1 MIGKIEDQHRQKA
14 AYIYL
19 RQSTMAQVRHHQES
33 TERQYALKEKA
44 VELGWTPGMIRTLDG
59 DLGISGAQMTGREDF
74 KTLMADICMGK
85 VGAVFA
91 LEASRLGRSCADW
104 YRLMEFC
111 ALTNT
116 LIIDEDG
123 CYNTGNFN
131 DRLLLGLKATMSQAE
146 LHFMSLRLQGG
157 KLNKAKK
164 GELRFPLPVGYCYDP
179 EGRTV
184 VDPDQQVQG
193 AVRLLFATFR
203 QTGSA
208 YGVVHRFAQKAIQF
222 PKRSY
227 GGIWNGRLIW
237 GRLTEG
243 RVLTILKNPA
253 YAGVYAFGRFRCR
266 KQISSEGQVQS
277 KITSV
282 PMVSWTVTIP
292 DHHERYITWEEF
304 LENQTTLLHNLT
316 HAEENILTGPAREG
330 LALLQGVLLCGNC
343 GRRLTVRYK
352 GNGGI
357 YPTYECNWLRRE
369 GLATRSCLHVRC
381 SILDDAVSER
391 LLQVLHPAQLQIAL
405 EALHELE
412 RRDEALSH
420 QWRMR
425 IERAEYEA
433 QLAQRR
439 YEEVDP
445 ANRLVAATLEC
456 RWNDALNQLQETQ
469 KKFDDFL
476 ATQARATTPQQQ
488 EEILSLAQDF
498 PRLWNAPTTRAKD
511 RKRMVRLLVKD
522 ITINKGLQPKQLLTQ
537 IRWQGGASETLVLDL
552 PPSIADQLR
561 YPDQV
566 VARVQELAAE
576 LPDDQI
582 AATLNRENC
591 QSSKGK
597 MFNVSMIRWI
607 RYRHKIPA
615 AALKR
620 SQELTVAQMAQ
631 HFGVSI
637 HVVYYWIERGLVE
650 TRRLNGGSP
659 YWITISVEKEQ
670 DLLEWV
676 RRSSRIRN
684 DNRADSEAVL

>member
-19 RQSTMAQVRHHQES
+19 RQSSMAQVHHHQES

-44 VELGWTPGMIRTLDG
+44 LELGWNPSMIRILDR

-74 KTLMADICMGK
+74 KTLMADVCLGK

-116 LIIDEDG
+116 LIIDDDG

-131 DRLLLGLKATMSQAE
+131 DRLLLGLKATLSQSE

-179 EGRTV
+179 DGRTV

-203 QTGSA
+203 QAGSA
-208 YGVVHRFAQKAIQF
+208 YGVVHHFAQKAIQF
-222 PKRSY
+222 PKRAY

-243 RVLTILKNPA
+243 RVRTILKNPA

-266 KQISSEGQVQS
+266 KQISSDGQVHS
-277 KITSV
+277 KITTV
-282 PMVSWTVTIP
+282 PMASWIVTIP
-292 DHHERYITWEEF
+292 DHHEAYITWEEF
-304 LENQTTLLHNLT
+304 LQNQTTLLRNLT
-316 HAEENILTGPAREG
+316 CAEENILTGPAREG
-330 LALLQGVLLCGNC
+330 LALLQGLLLCGNC
-343 GRRLTVRYK
+343 SRRLTVRYK
-352 GNGGI
+352 GNGGLH
-357 YPTYECNWLRRE
+357 PTYECNWLRRE

-381 SILDDAVSER
+381 SILDDAISER
-391 LLQVLHPAQLQIAL
+391 LLHALHPVQLQIAL

-412 RRDEALSH
+412 QRDEALSR

-445 ANRLVAATLEC
+445 ANRLVAATLER
-456 RWNDALNQLQETQ
+456 RWNDALTQLQEAQ
-469 KKFDDFL
+469 RKFEDFL
-476 ATQARATTPQQQ
+476 ATHARATTPQQRQ
-488 EEILSLAQDF
+488 QILSLAGDF
-498 PRLWNAPTTRAKD
+498 PRLWRAPTTQARD

-522 ITINKGLQPKQLLTQ
+522 ITINKGVQPKQLLAQ

-552 PPSIADQLR
+552 PPAIADRLR

-566 VARVQELAAE
+566 VARVRELAAT
-576 LPDDQI
+576 LPDNKI
-582 AATLNRENC
+582 AATLNRENLR
-591 QSSKGK
+591 SSKGK
-597 MFNVSMIRWI
+597 TFTASMIRWI

-615 AALKR
+615 AALKHPE
-620 SQELTVAQMAQ
+620 ELTVQQIAQR
-631 HFGVSI
+631 FGVSI
-637 HVVYYWIERGLVE
+637 HVVYYWIEHGGIEARQLKA
-650 TRRLNGGSP
+650 GSP
-659 YWITISVEKEQ
+659 YWITVSAEKEQ
-670 DLLEWV
+670 ELLAWV
-676 RRSSRIRN
+676 RRSSKIQN
-684 DNRADSEAVL
+684 DSRADSETVL